1 MNSENIDLHRHNKST
16 QKKKNKVYCFQKS
29 FISHVKWLNEAK
41 FVYYLLT
48 LKIE

>member
-16 QKKKNKVYCFQKS
+16 QKNKVYCFQKS
-29 FISHVKWLNEAK
+29 FISHVKLLNEVK